1 MKTMFG
7 FHAATDFGNLA
18 IRIGARWGPVT
29 YGDGDKEKTRQAY
42 RSHLQSERISCYKVS
57 AKSEKKKLRTN

>member
-1 MKTMFG
+1 MRTMFG

-29 YGDGDKEKTRQAY
+29 YGNGDKEKTRQAY
-42 RSHLQSERISCYKVS
+42 RSHLQSEVS
-57 AKSEKKKLRTN
+57 AATRCLQSLKKKKLRTN